1 LKAARLPRRLVGY
14 RAPMPAFLV
23 LLRADPAGYDT
34 LTPPDFAA
42 LAVKFDAWAAPLL
55 AEGRFLG
62 GLKLRSDGARTVS
75 REGEVITVKDGPF
88 GETKEVIGGY
98 HLILADDFDHAARLC
113 LAHPNVAL
121 LGGSLEL
128 RGLVAPQI
136 FAGRVESARPGSS

>member
-1 LKAARLPRRLVGY
+1 
-14 RAPMPAFLV
+14 MPAFLV
-23 LLRADPAGYDT
+23 LLRADSAGYAT
-34 LTPPDFAA
+34 LTPSEFAA
-42 LAVKFDAWAAPLL
+42 LAAKFDAWAAPLL

-62 GLKLRSDGARTVS
+62 GLKLRSDGARTLS

-113 LAHPNVAL
+113 RGHPNVEL

-128 RGLVAPQI
+128 RGLADREI
-136 FAGRVESARPGSS
+136 STARVESAPPGSS